1 MGTFVRVMATL
12 LVVAV
17 VIGIGAGVYNAGV
30 TAGLA
35 EAAQSA
41 AGSGDPVAAP
51 YWYGYGGPY
60 WHGPGFFGIFFW
72 ILGIFLV
79 FALLRAAFGW
89 GRGGGR
95 GPGGRGP
102 GGWGGRREMMEELHR
117 DLHRRDATEGERP
130 ATP

>member
-1 MGTFVRVMATL
+1 MGTFVRVMAAL

-35 EAAQSA
+35 EAAQSVA
-41 AGSGDPVAAP
+41 SSGEPVVAAP

-79 FALLRAAFGW
+79 FGLLRVAFGW

-95 GPGGRGP
+95 GPRGL
-102 GGWGGRREMMEELHR
+102 GGGRRELMEEMHR
-117 DLHRRDATEGERP
+117 DLHRRDAPETERP
-130 ATP
+130 ATS

>member
-1 MGTFVRVMATL
+1 MGTFVRVMAAL

-17 VIGIGAGVYNAGV
+17 VVGIGAGVYNAGV

-35 EAAQSA
+35 EAAQSVA
-41 AGSGDPVAAP
+41 SSGDPVVAP

-79 FALLRAAFGW
+79 FALLRVAFGW

-95 GPGGRGP
+95 GPGWG
-102 GGWGGRREMMEELHR
+102 GGRREMMEEMHR
-117 DLHRRDATEGERP
+117 DLHRRDASEGERP
-130 ATP
+130 ATS

>member
-1 MGTFVRVMATL
+1 MGTFVRVMAAL

-17 VIGIGAGVYNAGV
+17 LVGIGAGVYNAGV

-35 EAAQSA
+35 EAAQSVA
-41 AGSGDPVAAP
+41 SSGDPVVAP
-51 YWYGYGGPY
+51 YWFGYGGPY

-79 FALLRAAFGW
+79 FALLRVAFGW

-95 GPGGRGP
+95 GPGGWG
-102 GGWGGRREMMEELHR
+102 GGRREMMEEMHR
-117 DLHRRDATEGERP
+117 DLHRRDASEGQRP
-130 ATP
+130 ATS

>member
-1 MGTFVRVMATL
+1 MGTFVRVMAAL

-17 VIGIGAGVYNAGV
+17 VVGVGAGVYNAGV

-35 EAAQSA
+35 EAAQSVA
-41 AGSGDPVAAP
+41 SSGDPVVAP

-79 FALLRAAFGW
+79 FGLLRVAFGW

-95 GPGGRGP
+95 GPGGWG
-102 GGWGGRREMMEELHR
+102 GGRRELMEEMHR
-117 DLHRRDATEGERP
+117 DLHRRDASEGERP
-130 ATP
+130 ATS